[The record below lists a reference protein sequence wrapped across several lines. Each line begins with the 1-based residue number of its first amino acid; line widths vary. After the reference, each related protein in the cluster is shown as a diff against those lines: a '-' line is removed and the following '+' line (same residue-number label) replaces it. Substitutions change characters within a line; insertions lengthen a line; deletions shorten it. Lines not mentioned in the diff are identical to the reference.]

1 MIFRKNKPASALEN
15 DSHSMR
21 GRDSEPGKRGA
32 NALARRFL
40 VDDEPETIDLAV
52 PGGFTESATDPEP
65 ETRVGFE
72 AAESSTAPD
81 RFDVLSQDTGTGKF
95 YVNPGDAGHEV
106 LLGDETVTAPTE
118 LRKGDRIRVGDVEF
132 EFLGP
137 VERP

>member
-1 MIFRKNKPASALEN
+1 MIFRKNRPASGPEN
-15 DSHSMR
+15 DSPSMR

-40 VDDEPETIDLAV
+40 VDEEPETIDLAG
-52 PGGFTESATDPEP
+52 PGGFTESAADPEP

-72 AAESSTAPD
+72 AAENSAAPG
-81 RFDVLSQDTGTGKF
+81 RLEVLSQDTGTGKF
-95 YVNPGDAGHEV
+95 YVNPGDPDYPV
-106 LLGDETVTAPTE
+106 LLAGETVTAPTE
-118 LRKGDRIRVGDVEF
+118 LRKGDRIRVGDAEF